1 MQNVVIIKK
10 PKQVLRMVR
19 KQGGMKMSRKMSM
32 VLSIILVITLMLAAC
47 SPAKPPADPTGAAP
61 EKKDLKLTI
70 YAGLMED
77 HAIMATKEF
86 EKQTGVKTE
95 FVRMSSGETLARIR
109 AEKDNMTASVWFGG
123 PVDAYIASMEE
134 GLLVPYKSPNAEKF
148 PDKYKDPDGYWTG
161 IYSGY
166 LGFVCDKEWFEE
178 KGYEIPTSWDDLL
191 KPEFKGQIVTAHPGS
206 SGTAYTML
214 ATITQLKGE
223 EAGFEYMQKLNGQ
236 IRQYTKS
243 GTAPGRMVGLKE
255 IPIGITFLHDAI
267 KYRLEGFKDIV
278 ISAPSEGTGYEI
290 GGVAI
295 LANGPDQEAA
305 QMFVDWALTKEAQEL
320 GSTVGSFQ
328 FLTNPD
334 AVPPEEAMI
343 LKDTKLIDYDF
354 DWAGKNRKELVEKF
368 NEITKTQ
375 PPTE

>member
-1 MQNVVIIKK
+1 MSK
-10 PKQVLRMVR
+10 
-19 KQGGMKMSRKMSM
+19 KMSIMIS
-32 VLSIILVITLMLAAC
+32 VILLITMLLVAC
-47 SPAKPPADPTGAAP
+47 SPDKTPADAGAPAS
-61 EKKDLKLTI
+61 KDLKLTI

-77 HAIMATKEF
+77 HAMMAVKEF
-86 EKQTGVKTE
+86 EKATGVKTN

-109 AEKDNMTASVWFGG
+109 AEKDNMSASIWYGG
-123 PVDAYIASMEE
+123 PVDAYIAAIEE

-148 PDKYKDPDGYWTG
+148 PDKYKDSEGYWTG

-166 LGFVCDKEWFEE
+166 LGFVLDKEWFEE
-178 KGYEIPTSWDDLL
+178 KKYDIPTSWEDLL

-214 ATITQLKGE
+214 ATTIQLKGE
-223 EAGFEYMQKLNGQ
+223 DEGFDYLQKLNGQ

-267 KYRLEGFKDIV
+267 KYRKEGFKDIV
-278 ISAPSEGTGYEI
+278 ISAPIEGTGYEI

-305 QMFVDWALTKEAQEL
+305 KLFVDWALTKEAQEL
-320 GSTVGSFQ
+320 GSVVDSFQ

-334 AVPPEEAMI
+334 AVPPQEAME

-354 DWAGKNRKELVEKF
+354 DWAGKNRADLIEKF
-368 NEITKTQ
+368 NNVTKTS

>member
-1 MQNVVIIKK
+1 MSKKSSILLTVI
-10 PKQVLRMVR
+10 LM
-19 KQGGMKMSRKMSM
+19 MA
-32 VLSIILVITLMLAAC
+32 LMLSAC
-47 SPAKPPADPTGAAP
+47 SPAKSPAGSTDAAP
-61 EKKDLKLTI
+61 EKKNLKLTI

-77 HAIMATKEF
+77 HAIAATKEF

-178 KGYEIPTSWDDLL
+178 KGLEIPKSWDDLL

-214 ATITQLKGE
+214 STIVQLKGE

-278 ISAPSEGTGYEI
+278 ISAPAEGTGYEI

-305 QMFVDWALTKEAQEL
+305 RMFVDWALTKEAQEL

-334 AVPPEEAMI
+334 AIPPKEAME

-354 DWAGKNRKELVEKF
+354 DWAGKNRKNLVEKF
-368 NEITKTQ
+368 NEVTKTQ